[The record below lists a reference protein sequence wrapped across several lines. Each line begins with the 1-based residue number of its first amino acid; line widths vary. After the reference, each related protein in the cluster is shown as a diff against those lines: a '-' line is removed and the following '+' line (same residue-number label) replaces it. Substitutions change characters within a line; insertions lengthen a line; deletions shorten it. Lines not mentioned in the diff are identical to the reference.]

1 MRKDK
6 KKTKQKDKILPKQGY
21 PADLAPFLW
30 KQLLVIMNG
39 NRRVI
44 GKVTGYDHFMN
55 LTMEEATEYIPGSA
69 PKPIFTTVI
78 RGESIIFWECR
89 DRVESTQPKTY
100 NNRGEQ

>member
-21 PADLAPFLW
+21 PADLAPFLS
-30 KQLLVIMNG
+30 KQLLIIMNG

-55 LTMEEATEYIPGSA
+55 LTIEEATEFVPGSGS
-69 PKPIFTTVI
+69 KPIFTTVI
-78 RGESIIFWECR
+78 RGESIIFCECM

-100 NNRGEQ
+100 NNNREQ

>member
-55 LTMEEATEYIPGSA
+55 LTLEEAMEFVPGGN
-69 PKPIFTTVI
+69 PKPLFNTVI
-78 RGESIIFWECR
+78 RGESIVFWECR
-89 DRVESTQPKTY
+89 ERVESTQPKTY